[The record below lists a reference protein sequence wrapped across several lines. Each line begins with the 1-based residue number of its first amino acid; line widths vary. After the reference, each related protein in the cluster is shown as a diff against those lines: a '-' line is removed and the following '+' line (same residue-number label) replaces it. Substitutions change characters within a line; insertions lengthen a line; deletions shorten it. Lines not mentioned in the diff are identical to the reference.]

1 MFDPERYGKSSFYRR
16 LERWFPERQ
25 LLLRT
30 NGDLRCLTLTRNH
43 QIFAVLAVLLLG
55 AWLTLSTAFS
65 LGFGAMMALKSH
77 ELSVLE
83 VDRVALKAEIEDLKR
98 QVAGLSGDLDHR
110 EAKAKRLADDNVLL
124 SRQLADV
131 RNSLESAESDIAKA
145 NHAREAL
152 SEQMRSLHQDLAAA
166 LGSPGLAQM
175 SPTVGLPDRLASM
188 GKGLKELISARDF
201 EKSRH
206 QEFEGKARKLELA
219 LDDVR
224 GSHVKLLRRF
234 GEIALGNSGQ
244 LEKAISMTGLDVN
257 RLVANHREETGMGG
271 PFIPMPKDDF
281 GNPEIRADL
290 AALNHRIDRWD
301 SLNALLKVLP
311 MVPPMGEF
319 SINSPFGA
327 RNDPINDQTGVHE
340 GIDLGAP
347 MRTPV
352 KASALGRVTF
362 AGWEGRYGR
371 LVKID
376 HGLGVE
382 TRYAHLDKVMVKVG
396 QKIGPDTVLGL
407 LGNSGRSTGP
417 HLHYEVRI
425 DDRPRDPMRFIK
437 AGRYV
442 LKEQQ

>member
-1 MFDPERYGKSSFYRR
+1 MFDPERYGRSAVYRR
-16 LERWFPERQ
+16 LVRWFPERQ
-25 LLLRT
+25 FLLRDG
-30 NGDLRCLTLTRNH
+30 GDVRCVTITRN
-43 QIFAVLAVLLLG
+43 QQLLAAFGVFVLVVWLVG
-55 AWLTLSTAFS
+55 ATVFS
-65 LGFGAMMALKSH
+65 FGYGAIMAIKSH
-77 ELSVLE
+77 EIAVLE
-83 VDRVALKAEIEDLKR
+83 LDRSAMKAEIDDLKR

-110 EAKAKRLADDNVLL
+110 EAKAKRLSEDNVLL
-124 SRQLADV
+124 SRQLSDV
-131 RNSLESAESDIAKA
+131 RQSLDEAQA
-145 NHAREAL
+145 NIDSSVKAREAL
-152 SEQMRSLHQDLAAA
+152 TEQMKSLHAELAQALGTPQAAQVNANAPLSDRLAA
-166 LGSPGLAQM
+166 LGRN
-175 SPTVGLPDRLASM
+175 V
-188 GKGLKELISARDF
+188 KELISGRDF
-201 EKSRH
+201 ERAKH
-206 QEFEGKARKLELA
+206 QEFAAKSRNLELA

-234 GEIALGNSGQ
+234 GEVALGNSGQ

-257 RLVANHREETGMGG
+257 RLVASHRGETGMGG

-319 SINSPFGA
+319 SLNSPFGA
-327 RNDPINDQTGVHE
+327 RNDPINEQTGIHE
-340 GIDLGAP
+340 GVDLGAP

-352 KASALGRVTF
+352 KASALGKVTF
-362 AGWEGRYGR
+362 AAWSGRYGR
-371 LVKID
+371 LVAVD

-382 TRYAHLDKVMVKVG
+382 TRYAHLDKIMVKVG

>member
-1 MFDPERYGKSSFYRR
+1 MFDPERYGKSALYRR

-30 NGDLRCLTLTRNH
+30 NGDLRCITVTRNH
-43 QIFAVLAVLLLG
+43 QIFAAAAVMLLAG
-55 AWLTLSTAFS
+55 WLALSTAFS
-65 LGFGAMMALKSH
+65 LGFGAMMAMKSH

-83 VDRVALKAEIEDLKR
+83 VDRVALKAEIDDLKR

-110 EAKAKRLADDNVLL
+110 EAKAKRLAEDNVLL

-131 RNSLESAESDIAKA
+131 RNSLEGTEANLSKAEEARKA
-145 NHAREAL
+145 L
-152 SEQMRSLHQDLAAA
+152 GEQMRSLQGELAQA
-166 LGSPGLAQM
+166 LGGPAQQPDAHAPLPERLAQ
-175 SPTVGLPDRLASM
+175 M
-188 GKGLKELISARDF
+188 GKGLKELATIRDF
-201 EKSRH
+201 EKSKH
-206 QEFEGKARKLELA
+206 QEFESKSKKLELA

-257 RLVANHREETGMGG
+257 RLVATHRGETGMGG

-319 SINSPFGA
+319 SLNSPFGA
-327 RNDPINDQTGVHE
+327 RNDPINEQTGIHE
-340 GIDLGAP
+340 GVDMGAP

-352 KASALGRVTF
+352 KSSALGRVTF
-362 AGWEGRYGR
+362 AGWDGRYGR
-371 LVKID
+371 IVKVD

-396 QKIGPDTVLGL
+396 QKVGPDTTLGL
-407 LGNSGRSTGP
+407 LGSSGRSTGP

-442 LKEQQ
+442 LKEQ

>member
-1 MFDPERYGKSSFYRR
+1 MFDTERYSSSAIYRR

-25 LLLRT
+25 FLLRK
-30 NGDLRCLTLTRNH
+30 GSDVRCLTISRN
-43 QIFAVLAVLLLG
+43 QQVFAALGVLVLAV
-55 AWLTLSTAFS
+55 WLVSATAFS

-77 ELSVLE
+77 EISILE
-83 VDRVALKAEIEDLKR
+83 LDRSALKAEIDDLKR

-110 EAKAKRLADDNVLL
+110 EAKAKRLSEDNVLL
-124 SRQLADV
+124 SRQLSDV
-131 RNSLESAESDIAKA
+131 RQSLETAEADIAKSTK
-145 NHAREAL
+145 AREAL
-152 SEQMRSLHQDLAAA
+152 TEQMKSLHAELAQA
-166 LGSPGLAQM
+166 LGAPQAAQPEQQAGL
-175 SPTVGLPDRLASM
+175 SERLAVL
-188 GKGLKELISARDF
+188 GRNLKELVSNRDQ
-201 EKSRH
+201 ERAKH
-206 QEFEGKARKLELA
+206 QEFAAKSKKLEVA

-257 RLVANHREETGMGG
+257 RLVATHREETGMGG
-271 PFIPMPKDDF
+271 PFIPLPKDDF

-311 MVPPMGEF
+311 MTPPMGEF
-319 SINSPFGA
+319 SLNSTFGA
-327 RNDPINDQTGVHE
+327 RNDPINEQTGIHE
-340 GIDLGAP
+340 GVDLGAP
-347 MRTPV
+347 MRSPV

-362 AGWEGRYGR
+362 AGWSGRYGR
-371 LVKID
+371 LVNID

-382 TRYAHLDKVMVKVG
+382 TRYAHLDKIMVKVG
-396 QKIGPDTVLGL
+396 QKVGPDTVLGL

-442 LKEQQ
+442 LKEQ

>member
-1 MFDPERYGKSSFYRR
+1 MFDPERYDKSAVYRR

-25 LLLRT
+25 FLLRKG
-30 NGDLRCLTLTRNH
+30 GDVRCLTLTRNH
-43 QIFAVLAVLLLG
+43 QIFAACGALVIGLWLA
-55 AWLTLSTAFS
+55 TATVFS
-65 LGFGAMMALKSH
+65 LGFGAMMAVKSH
-77 ELSVLE
+77 ELSVME
-83 VDRVALKAEIEDLKR
+83 IDRSALKAEVEDLKR

-110 EAKAKRLADDNVLL
+110 EAKVKRLAEDNVLL
-124 SRQLADV
+124 SRQLADT
-131 RNSLESAESDIAKA
+131 RSTLERAEDDLSKGAKA
-145 NHAREAL
+145 REDLTA
-152 SEQMRSLHQDLAAA
+152 QMRGLQGELASA
-166 LGSPGLAQM
+166 LGNAQLVQTDEHA
-175 SPTVGLPDRLASM
+175 PLPDRLSAM
-188 GKGLKELISARDF
+188 GRGLKELIAVRDL
-201 EKSRH
+201 EKSKH
-206 QEFEGKARKLELA
+206 HEFAGKAKKLELA

-224 GSHVKLLRRF
+224 GSHVQLLRRF
-234 GEIALGNSGQ
+234 GEVALGNSGQ

-257 RLVANHREETGMGG
+257 RLVASHRGETGMGG

-311 MVPPMGEF
+311 MVPPVAEF
-319 SINSPFGA
+319 SLNSSFGA
-327 RNDPINDQTGVHE
+327 RNDPINEQTGIHE
-340 GIDLGAP
+340 GVDLGAP

-352 KASALGRVTF
+352 RASALGRVTF
-362 AGWEGRYGR
+362 AGWSGRYGR
-371 LVKID
+371 LVTVD

-382 TRYAHLDKVMVKVG
+382 SRYAHLDKIMVKVG
-396 QKIGPDTVLGL
+396 QKIGPDTTLGL

>member
-1 MFDPERYGKSSFYRR
+1 MFDPERYGKSALYRR

-25 LLLRT
+25 FILRAG
-30 NGDLRCLTLTRNH
+30 GDVRCLTLTRNH
-43 QIFAVLAVLLLG
+43 QIAASLSVIVFSVWLA
-55 AWLTLSTAFS
+55 LSTAFS
-65 LGFGAMMALKSH
+65 LGYGAMMAVKSH
-77 ELSVLE
+77 EISVLE
-83 VDRVALKAEIEDLKR
+83 IDRIALRAEIDDLKR
-98 QVAGLSGDLDHR
+98 QVAGLSGDLGHR

-124 SRQLADV
+124 SRQLADA
-131 RNSLESAESDIAKA
+131 RNALDKAESNLIDGAKV
-145 NHAREAL
+145 REELAG
-152 SEQMRSLHQDLAAA
+152 QMRALQTDLTQA
-166 LGSPGLAQM
+166 LGNAGVAKLDATASL
-175 SPTVGLPDRLASM
+175 SDRLTVL
-188 GKGLKELISARDF
+188 GKGVKELVAVRDH
-201 EKSRH
+201 EKAQH
-206 QEFEGKARKLELA
+206 QEFAAKSRRLELA

-224 GSHVKLLRRF
+224 GSHVRLLRRF
-234 GEIALGNSGQ
+234 GEVALGNSGQ

-257 RLVANHREETGMGG
+257 RLVASHREETGMGG
-271 PFIPMPKDDF
+271 PFIPLPKDDF
-281 GNPEIRADL
+281 GNPDIRADL

-311 MVPPMGEF
+311 MVPPMSEF
-319 SINSPFGA
+319 SLNSQFGA
-327 RNDPINDQTGVHE
+327 RNDPINEQTGIHE

-352 KASALGRVTF
+352 RSSALGRVTF
-362 AGWEGRYGR
+362 AGWSGRYGR
-371 LVKID
+371 LVSID

-382 TRYAHLDKVMVKVG
+382 TRYAHLDKIVVKVG
-396 QKIGPDTVLGL
+396 QKVGPDTTIGL

>member
-1 MFDPERYGKSSFYRR
+1 MFDPERYGKSALYRR

-25 LLLRT
+25 FLLRSS
-30 NGDLRCLTLTRNH
+30 GDVRCLTLTRNH
-43 QIFAVLAVLLLG
+43 QILGALCLLVLA
-55 AWLTLSTAFS
+55 AWLTLATGFS
-65 LGFGAMMALKSH
+65 AGYGAMMAIKSH

-83 VDRVALKAEIEDLKR
+83 VDRVALRTEIDDLKR

-131 RNSLESAESDIAKA
+131 RSTLETAETDLANGAKA
-145 NHAREAL
+145 REDL
-152 SEQMRSLHQDLAAA
+152 SEQMRTLHADLAQA
-166 LGSPGLAQM
+166 LGTPAVAQM
-175 SPTVGLPDRLASM
+175 DAATPLPNRLAAM
-188 GKGLKELISARDF
+188 GKGLKDLISARDF
-201 EKSRH
+201 EKSKH
-206 QEFEGKARKLELA
+206 QEFAARTKHLEVA

-234 GEIALGNSGQ
+234 GEMALGNSGQ

-257 RLVANHREETGMGG
+257 RLVATHREESGMGG
-271 PFIPMPKDDF
+271 PFIPLPKDDF

-311 MVPPMGEF
+311 MVPPIGEF
-319 SINSPFGA
+319 SLNSSFGA
-327 RNDPINDQTGVHE
+327 RNDPINEQTGIHE
-340 GIDLGAP
+340 GVDMGAS

-362 AGWEGRYGR
+362 AGWSGRYGR
-371 LVKID
+371 LVTID

-382 TRYAHLDKVMVKVG
+382 TRYAHLDKIMVKVG
-396 QKIGPDTVLGL
+396 QKIGPDSTLGL

-425 DDRPRDPMRFIK
+425 DGRPRDPMRFIK